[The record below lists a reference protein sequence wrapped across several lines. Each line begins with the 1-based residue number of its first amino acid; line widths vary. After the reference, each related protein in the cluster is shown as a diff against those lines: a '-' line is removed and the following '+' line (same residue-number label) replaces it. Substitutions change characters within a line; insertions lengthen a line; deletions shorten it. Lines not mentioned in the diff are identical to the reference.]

1 MKLKFGAFIAAALLL
16 SGCGTTWI
24 NLDDSKASLET
35 INAAKSKCNHDSTL
49 LKLQA
54 SETKKDASVLATSDI
69 AKKKALEEAYAR
81 EEKEVY
87 KKLNACMAGQG
98 LKPLHQ

>member
-1 MKLKFGAFIAAALLL
+1 MKLKLGAFVAAALLL
-16 SGCGTTWI
+16 TGCGTTWI
-24 NLDDSKASLET
+24 NLDDTKASLEK

-54 SETKKDASVLATSDI
+54 SETKKDASVVATSDI
-69 AKKKALEEAYAR
+69 AKKRSLEEAYAR

-87 KKLNACMAGQG
+87 ARLNACMAKQG
-98 LKPLHQ
+98 LKPLH